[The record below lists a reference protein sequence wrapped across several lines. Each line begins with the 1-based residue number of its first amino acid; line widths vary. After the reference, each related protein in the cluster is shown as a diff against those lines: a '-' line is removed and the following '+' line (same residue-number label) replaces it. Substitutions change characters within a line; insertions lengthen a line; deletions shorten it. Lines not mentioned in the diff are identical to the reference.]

1 MAQPFRFMLNQ
12 TETESY
18 GAFIPR
24 NLRPLIDRAIPH
36 ARAQISGSPVVAIGL
51 ASSGQTYFGVNVE
64 LPGLPPNYSIHAEQF
79 LVANF
84 ALHFELKLIG
94 LAISPNGYYFK
105 APCGHCCQFLR
116 EISNMSDTKVLI
128 TGPTGQGETHGTR
141 MLLSTFLILLGTISP
156 GNVPRLL
163 EPSDNSIG
171 FIDSSLQMDICSN
184 SEHCNHLSCR
194 ALRAATKSY
203 ARFSKCPSGVALID
217 RRGTVYSGWFMESVA
232 HNPSLGP
239 VQAALVDFVV
249 NGDGQEFKE
258 IVEAVLVEK
267 RGAVLSQE
275 DTARMI
281 LEKIA
286 DPDCVFR
293 VLHCEYN

>member
-1 MAQPFRFMLNQ
+1 MAQPFRFMLDQ
-12 TETESY
+12 TETKSY
-18 GAFIPR
+18 GDFIPR

-51 ASSGQTYFGVNVE
+51 ASSSQTFFGVNVE
-64 LPGLPPNYSIHAEQF
+64 LPGVPLNYSIHAEQF
-79 LVANF
+79 LVANL
-84 ALHFELKLIG
+84 ALHSELQLKG
-94 LAISPNGYYFK
+94 LAISTNGYYFQ
-105 APCGHCCQFLR
+105 APCDHCCQFLKEVR
-116 EISNMSDTKVLI
+116 DM
-128 TGPTGQGETHGTR
+128 
-141 MLLSTFLILLGTISP
+141 
-156 GNVPRLL
+156 
-163 EPSDNSIG
+163 
-171 FIDSSLQMDICSN
+171 
-184 SEHCNHLSCR
+184 
-194 ALRAATKSY
+194 ALRAATMSY

-239 VQAALVDFVV
+239 VQAALVDFVI

-286 DPDCVFR
+286 DPDCIFR
-293 VLHCEYN
+293 VSYIANIIKSSL